1 MPPEN
6 SPNVPA
12 TDPGQRPAV
21 AAEGRRS
28 AVPGMLLGA
37 GCVALGALLWEAGGW
52 IALALGAIGA
62 AVLQFARGRQPVSS
76 DPVPASGPV
85 APQAAVAST
94 LSQHVVPVWKR
105 NVDAARDHSEQSI
118 AALLESFTRV
128 SGHLDEALNADK
140 VSLNIEMGGS
150 DELIERHR
158 PQIDTLLGTTRLA
171 VQMKDRMLE
180 GVRSLAGTLDE
191 MVLLSKEVQ
200 SIGRATHLLALNASV
215 EATRAGEAGGG
226 FAVVAQEV
234 QSLAGQ
240 VRDTGT
246 RIGAHVQGMRERI
259 ADMVAEVRQADTDE
273 DEISLQAEENAR
285 AVVIALVGTL
295 AEISRSSRGLRD
307 ASRQVQ
313 ADLERIYVSLQS
325 QDRLTQMLNSVT
337 EDMARYTAWQQ
348 GEPDETAASPTAWLE
363 RLESSYTM
371 EEMRSSHHNTVAV
384 ERTAAVEFF

>member
-21 AAEGRRS
+21 ATEGRRS

-52 IALALGAIGA
+52 IALALGSIGA

-76 DPVPASGPV
+76 EPVPASGPV

-180 GVRSLAGTLDE
+180 GVRSLASTLDE